1 MIITTDDIWIHNTWV
16 GFLDYLSPLKSELK
30 LKILLSLLKG
40 ERKIADLRADVE
52 SRDTT
57 ILHVLEEFGDLDL
70 TTKSQGVYRLSSLG
84 LFETKILKDFIST
97 IEVIEKFK
105 DFWLLHNVAD
115 IPSHLL
121 LNIGALSDALL
132 VRTDATELDIVHT
145 KILEILK
152 TSKKVRGIS
161 PVFHRDYVPVVERLL
176 KEGNS
181 VELIFSSKVLNRTLT
196 SAETGLIKKY
206 IQEGK
211 LKISLNENVKIAL
224 TVSENSFSMGLF
236 KLNGEYDYGADL
248 ISLNQEAIEWGEH
261 LFEDV
266 VKVSTRIG
274 LESLT

>member
-1 MIITTDDIWIHNTWV
+1 M
-16 GFLDYLSPLKSELK
+16 DYLSPLRSELK
-30 LKILLSLLKG
+30 MKILLSLLSG
-40 ERKIADLRADVE
+40 ERKISELRSDVE
-52 SRDTT
+52 TRDTT
-57 ILHVLEEFGDLDL
+57 ILHVLEEFGDLNL
-70 TTKSQGVYRLSSLG
+70 TVKSQGVYKLTPLG
-84 LFETKILKDFIST
+84 VIEAKIFKEYIST
-97 IEVIEKFK
+97 TEVIEKFK

-132 VRTDATELDIVHT
+132 VRTEATELDIVHT

-152 TSKKVRGIS
+152 TSKKIRGIS

-181 VELIFSSKVLNRTLT
+181 VELIFTSKVLNRTLA

-236 KLNGEYDYGADL
+236 NLNGEYDYGADL
-248 ISLNQEAIEWGEH
+248 ISFNQAAIKWGEH

-274 LESLT
+274 LEALT

>member
-1 MIITTDDIWIHNTWV
+1 MVHNTWV
-16 GFLDYLSPLKSELK
+16 DILDYLSPLRSELK
-30 LKILLSLLKG
+30 LKILLSLLSG
-40 ERKIADLRADVE
+40 ERKIADLRSDVE
-52 SRDTT
+52 TRDTT
-57 ILHVLEEFGDLDL
+57 ILHVLEEFGELCL

-84 LFETKILKDFIST
+84 LLETNVFKELIST
-97 IEVIEKFK
+97 TEVIEKFK

>member
-1 MIITTDDIWIHNTWV
+1 LIITTDDIWIHNTWV

>member
-1 MIITTDDIWIHNTWV
+1 LIITTDDIWIHNTWV

-40 ERKIADLRADVE
+40 ERKIAELRADVE

-70 TTKSQGVYRLSSLG
+70 ITKSQGVYRLSSLG

-132 VRTDATELDIVHT
+132 VRTEATELDIVHT

-181 VELIFSSKVLNRTLT
+181 VELIFTSKVLNRTLT

-236 KLNGEYDYGADL
+236 KLNGEYDYDADL

-266 VKVSTRIG
+266 VKVSTRVG

>member
-1 MIITTDDIWIHNTWV
+1 
-16 GFLDYLSPLKSELK
+16 LSPLKSELK
-30 LKILLSLLKG
+30 LKILFSLLNG
-40 ERKIADLRADVE
+40 ERKIAELRSGVE

-57 ILHVLEEFGDLDL
+57 ILHVLEEFGDLGL

-84 LFETKILKDFIST
+84 IIEAKICKELIST
-97 IEVIEKFK
+97 TEVIEKFK
-105 DFWLLHNVAD
+105 DFWLLHDVAD

-132 VRTDATELDIVHT
+132 VRTEATELDIVHA

-152 TSKKVRGIS
+152 TSKRIRGIS

-181 VELIFSSKVLNRTLT
+181 VELIFTSKVLIRTLD

-211 LKISLNENVKIAL
+211 LKISVNESVKIAL
-224 TVSENSFSMGLF
+224 TVSENSFSLGLF

-266 VKVSTRIG
+266 AKRSTRMD
-274 LESLT
+274 LKSLT